1 MDILIDAIKNYKVK
15 IINIVND
22 NENRNINEKIKKIFV
37 INLIED
43 DIKRNYVITLMKKYN
58 INFSLIVVNKVSKEF
73 YNNLTENSNI
83 FISRVELGCC
93 MSHLWCLYQIIKN
106 SYENA
111 IIFEDD
117 IIFHKNFV
125 NEFLKIHETNPNLDF
140 LLLGAH
146 DFNFSK
152 ANYKNVKNNLYRPND
167 NSDNIY
173 GAHGNYYSLKGA
185 KAMFKIRVTEISFF
199 DKEYLLMFKHFNNSS
214 FVCYPNL
221 VVSNI
226 TSSTLNHERELLSI
240 HEDEYYKKCF
250 IKFNFNLYNF
260 IYLNLLNKNL
270 FKIDE
275 NNNNNYE
282 TYIMNC
288 LYHKF
293 YNLNKIS
300 IVKKRLV
307 MDFFNLQD
315 IKMIL
320 KNSFDK

>member
-1 MDILIDAIKNYKVK
+1 
-15 IINIVND
+15 
-22 NENRNINEKIKKIFV
+22 
-37 INLIED
+37 
-43 DIKRNYVITLMKKYN
+43 
-58 INFSLIVVNKVSKEF
+58 
-73 YNNLTENSNI
+73 
-83 FISRVELGCC
+83 
-93 MSHLWCLYQIIKN
+93 
-106 SYENA
+106 
-111 IIFEDD
+111 
-117 IIFHKNFV
+117 
-125 NEFLKIHETNPNLDF
+125 
-140 LLLGAH
+140 
-146 DFNFSK
+146 
-152 ANYKNVKNNLYRPND
+152 
-167 NSDNIY
+167 
-173 GAHGNYYSLKGA
+173 
-185 KAMFKIRVTEISFF
+185 
-199 DKEYLLMFKHFNNSS
+199 MFKHFNNSS

-275 NNNNNYE
+275 NNNNYE

-307 MDFFNLQD
+307 LDFFNLQD
-315 IKMIL
+315 VKMIL